1 MNVMDVIRERRKQRL
16 SKLRKTPPKHAW
28 LVEGE
33 DGAYFKN
40 KIYSSYES
48 NSYKEVSFVTDDY
61 IHGMPETME
70 ISYVGLVDEYLG
82 EMTPKPNVIQTLLSK
97 IY

>member
-1 MNVMDVIRERRKQRL
+1 MLYGNAVNNGYLNCENSTQTCLVSGRRRRGLLQ
-16 SKLRKTPPKHAW
+16 
-28 LVEGE
+28 
-33 DGAYFKN
+33 KN

-61 IHGMPETME
+61 IHDMPETMD
-70 ISYVGLVDEYLG
+70 ICYVGLVDEYLG